1 MSQTSAAPQPARPG
15 TAPPAIDGL
24 VQPRQA
30 QSDEFQAGESVL
42 MIDSRQ
48 RRYLVK
54 LRSGG
59 EFHTHAGVV
68 PHDRIIGS
76 REGSKFRSGSG
87 ARFVAMRP
95 TLADQVLKMPRG
107 AQVIYPKDLGAIW
120 MLADVRAGM
129 AVFETGVGSGA
140 LSATLLRCGAFV
152 TGYELREDFAQ
163 RALQNVESIAGAEAL
178 DRYDVQLRD
187 AYESVDLPN
196 GNPLHSTE
204 GADAAEDAN
213 SDERQYDRA
222 VLDIPEPWRVA
233 VHLPGRLRRGGILV
247 AYNPSVTQV
256 QQLRRTLE
264 DGPWA
269 LAETIEVMHRSWH
282 VKGAS
287 VRPDHRMVAH
297 TGFLTHARLT
307 EA

>member
-1 MSQTSAAPQPARPG
+1 MKQPDELQ
-15 TAPPAIDGL
+15 DGEL
-24 VQPRQA
+24 
-30 QSDEFQAGESVL
+30 QSGETVL
-42 MIDSRQ
+42 MVDSRQ
-48 RRYLVK
+48 RRYLVT

-68 PHDRIIGS
+68 PHNQIIGS
-76 REGSKFRSGSG
+76 PEGSEFRSASG
-87 ARFVAMRP
+87 ARFVAVRP
-95 TLADQVLKMPRG
+95 TLADHVLKMPRG

-120 MLADVRAGM
+120 MLADVRADM

-140 LSATLLRCGAFV
+140 LSATLLRCGAYV
-152 TGYELREDFAQ
+152 TGYELREDFAE
-163 RALQNVESIAGAEAL
+163 RAVQNVESIAGAEAL

-187 AYESVDLPN
+187 AYESVDLPRSN
-196 GNPLHSTE
+196 PALGNAGTR
-204 GADAAEDAN
+204 AAGGL
-213 SDERQYDRA
+213 SSPERRYDRA

-233 VHLPGRLRRGGILV
+233 VHLPERLRRGGILV

-256 QQLRRTLE
+256 QQLRRTLD

-269 LAETIEVMHRSWH
+269 LIETIEVMHRSWH

-297 TGFLTHARLT
+297 TGFLTHARLI

>member
-1 MSQTSAAPQPARPG
+1 MKQAEEPQDRGLRPG
-15 TAPPAIDGL
+15 EL
-24 VQPRQA
+24 
-30 QSDEFQAGESVL
+30 VL
-42 MIDSRQ
+42 MVDRRQ
-48 RRYLVK
+48 RRYLVT
-54 LRSGG
+54 LREGG

-68 PHDRIIGS
+68 PHNQIIGS
-76 REGSKFRSGSG
+76 PEGSEFRSGSG
-87 ARFVAMRP
+87 ACFVALRP

-107 AQVIYPKDLGAIW
+107 AQVIYPTDLGAIW

-129 AVFETGVGSGA
+129 TVFESGVGSGA
-140 LSATLLRCGAFV
+140 LSATLLRCGALV
-152 TGYELREDFAQ
+152 TGYELREDFAE
-163 RALQNVESIAGAEAL
+163 RAVQNVESIAGAEAL

-187 AYESVDLPN
+187 AYESVDPPRST
-196 GNPLHSTE
+196 PLHCTPPRSTPLQSTPSQSDAGTGTA
-204 GADAAEDAN
+204 GAL
-213 SDERQYDRA
+213 SSSERRYDRA
-222 VLDIPEPWRVA
+222 VLDIPEPWRVV

-256 QQLRRTLE
+256 QQLRRTLDE
-264 DGPWA
+264 GPWA
-269 LAETIEVMHRSWH
+269 LVETIEVMHRSWH

>member
-1 MSQTSAAPQPARPG
+1 MKQPDELENG
-15 TAPPAIDGL
+15 ELESGEL
-24 VQPRQA
+24 
-30 QSDEFQAGESVL
+30 QSGETVL
-42 MIDSRQ
+42 MVDSRQ
-48 RRYLVK
+48 RRYLVA

-59 EFHTHAGVV
+59 EFHTHAGLV

-76 REGSKFRSGSG
+76 PEGTEFRSGSG
-87 ARFVAMRP
+87 ARFVAVRP
-95 TLADQVLKMPRG
+95 TLGDHVLKMPRG

-152 TGYELREDFAQ
+152 TGYELREDFAE
-163 RALQNVESIAGAEAL
+163 RAVRNVESIAGAESL

-187 AYESVDLPN
+187 AYESIDPPRSRPSP
-196 GNPLHSTE
+196 GNAGTGTAGEASSS
-204 GADAAEDAN
+204 GG
-213 SDERQYDRA
+213 RYDRA
-222 VLDIPEPWRVA
+222 VLDVPEPWRVA

-256 QQLRRTLE
+256 QQLRRTLD

-269 LAETIEVMHRSWH
+269 LIETIEVMHRSWH

-297 TGFLTHARLT
+297 TGFLTHARLI

>member
-1 MSQTSAAPQPARPG
+1 MKQPDELE
-15 TAPPAIDGL
+15 DGKL
-24 VQPRQA
+24 
-30 QSDEFQAGESVL
+30 QSGETVL
-42 MIDSRQ
+42 MVDSRQ
-48 RRYLVK
+48 RRYLVA

-76 REGSKFRSGSG
+76 LEGSEFRSGSG
-87 ARFVAMRP
+87 ARFVAVRP
-95 TLADQVLKMPRG
+95 TLADHVLKMPRG

-152 TGYELREDFAQ
+152 TGYELREDFAE
-163 RALQNVESIAGAEAL
+163 RAVQNVESTAGAEAL

-187 AYESVDLPN
+187 AYESIDPPRR
-196 GNPLHSTE
+196 NPSQSSAAT
-204 GADAAEDAN
+204 GAAGGMN
-213 SDERQYDRA
+213 SSGCRYDRA

-233 VHLPGRLRRGGILV
+233 VHLPERLRSGGILV

-256 QQLRRTLE
+256 QQLRRTLD

-269 LAETIEVMHRSWH
+269 LIETIEVMHRSWH

-297 TGFLTHARLT
+297 TGFLTHARLI

>member
-1 MSQTSAAPQPARPG
+1 VKQPG
-15 TAPPAIDGL
+15 ELEDGEL
-24 VQPRQA
+24 
-30 QSDEFQAGESVL
+30 QSGETVL
-42 MIDSRQ
+42 MVASRQ
-48 RRYLVK
+48 RRYLEA
-54 LRSGG
+54 LRWGG
-59 EFHTHAGVV
+59 EFHTPAGGV
-68 PHDRIIGS
+68 PHHQSIGS
-76 REGSKFRSGSG
+76 LEGSEFRSGSG
-87 ARFVAMRP
+87 ARFVAVRP
-95 TLADQVLKMPRG
+95 TLADHVLKMPRG

-152 TGYELREDFAQ
+152 TGYELREDFAE
-163 RALQNVESIAGAEAL
+163 RAVQNVESIAGAEAL

-187 AYESVDLPN
+187 AYESIDLPRR
-196 GNPLHSTE
+196 NPSQSN
-204 GADAAEDAN
+204 AETGVAGGM
-213 SDERQYDRA
+213 SSSGCRYDRA

-233 VHLPGRLRRGGILV
+233 VHLPERLRSGGILV

-256 QQLRRTLE
+256 QQLRRTLD

-269 LAETIEVMHRSWH
+269 LIETIEVMHRSWH

-297 TGFLTHARLT
+297 TGFLTHARLI

>member
-1 MSQTSAAPQPARPG
+1 MSDADEAPRRSGPDR
-15 TAPPAIDGL
+15 
-24 VQPRQA
+24 
-30 QSDEFQAGESVL
+30 SDEMPPGRLQAGETV
-42 MIDSRQ
+42 MMVDSRL

-68 PHDRIIGS
+68 SHDEIIGAG
-76 REGSKFRSGSG
+76 EGSQFRSGSG

-129 AVFETGVGSGA
+129 SVFEAGVGSGA
-140 LSATLLRCGAFV
+140 LSATMLRAGAFV
-152 TGYELREDFAQ
+152 TGYELRDDFAE
-163 RALQNVESIAGAEAL
+163 RAAHNVASAAGADAL
-178 DRYDVQLRD
+178 ARYDVQLRD
-187 AYESVDLPN
+187 AYETV
-196 GNPLHSTE
+196 E
-204 GADAAEDAN
+204 GPRFPADAEK
-213 SDERQYDRA
+213 YDRA
-222 VLDIPEPWRVA
+222 VLDLPEPWRVA
-233 VHLPGRLRRGGILV
+233 PHLVGVLRHGGILV

-269 LAETIEVMHRSWH
+269 LVETIEVMHRSWH

-297 TGFLTHARLT
+297 TGFLTHARLI

>member
-1 MSQTSAAPQPARPG
+1 MKQPDELQ
-15 TAPPAIDGL
+15 DGEL
-24 VQPRQA
+24 
-30 QSDEFQAGESVL
+30 QSGETVL
-42 MIDSRQ
+42 MVDSRQ
-48 RRYLVK
+48 RRYLVT

-68 PHDRIIGS
+68 PHNQIIGS
-76 REGSKFRSGSG
+76 PEGSEFRSASG
-87 ARFVAMRP
+87 ARFVAVRP
-95 TLADQVLKMPRG
+95 TLADHVLKMPRG

-140 LSATLLRCGAFV
+140 LSATLLRSGAFV
-152 TGYELREDFAQ
+152 TGYELREDFAE
-163 RALQNVESIAGAEAL
+163 RAVQNVESIAGAEAL

-187 AYESVDLPN
+187 AYESVDPPRSNPAL
-196 GNPLHSTE
+196 GNAGT
-204 GADAAEDAN
+204 GAAGGL
-213 SDERQYDRA
+213 SSSERRYDRA

-233 VHLPGRLRRGGILV
+233 VHLPERLRRGGILV

-256 QQLRRTLE
+256 QQLRRTLD

-269 LAETIEVMHRSWH
+269 LIETIEVMHRSWH

-297 TGFLTHARLT
+297 TGFLTHARLI

>member
-1 MSQTSAAPQPARPG
+1 MSG
-15 TAPPAIDGL
+15 TDDI
-24 VQPRQA
+24 PRHPSREA
-30 QSDEFQAGESVL
+30 GDETPAGELRSGETVL

-48 RRYLVK
+48 RRYLVA
-54 LRSGG
+54 LQHGG

-68 PHDRIIGS
+68 SHDEIIGS
-76 REGSKFRSGSG
+76 GEGTQFRSGSG
-87 ARFVAMRP
+87 ARFVAVRP

-129 AVFETGVGSGA
+129 SVFETGVGSGA
-140 LSATLLRCGAFV
+140 LSATLLRSGAVV
-152 TGYELREDFAQ
+152 TGYELRQDFAE
-163 RALQNVESIAGAEAL
+163 RAQANVAAAAGNEAL
-178 DRYDVQLRD
+178 SRYDVQLRD
-187 AYESVDLPN
+187 AYDAVDPPRLVAGTATP
-196 GNPLHSTE
+196 
-204 GADAAEDAN
+204 AAA
-213 SDERQYDRA
+213 SAQSACYDRA
-222 VLDIPEPWRVA
+222 VLDIPEPWRV
-233 VHLPGRLRRGGILV
+233 VGHLVSVLQRGGILV

-256 QQLRRTLE
+256 QQLRRALD

-269 LAETIEVMHRSWH
+269 MVETIEVLHRSWH

-297 TGFLTHARLT
+297 TGFLTHARLI

>member
-1 MSQTSAAPQPARPG
+1 MKQPG
-15 TAPPAIDGL
+15 ELEDGKL
-24 VQPRQA
+24 
-30 QSDEFQAGESVL
+30 QSGETVL
-42 MIDSRQ
+42 MVDSRQ
-48 RRYLVK
+48 RRYLVA

-76 REGSKFRSGSG
+76 LEGSEFRSGSG
-87 ARFVAMRP
+87 ARFVAVRP
-95 TLADQVLKMPRG
+95 TLADHVLKMPRG

-152 TGYELREDFAQ
+152 TGYELREDFAE
-163 RALQNVESIAGAEAL
+163 RAVQNVESTAGAEAL

-187 AYESVDLPN
+187 AYESIDPPRR
-196 GNPLHSTE
+196 NPPQSNAAT
-204 GADAAEDAN
+204 GAAGGMN
-213 SDERQYDRA
+213 SSGCRYDRA

-233 VHLPGRLRRGGILV
+233 VHLPERLRSGGILV

-256 QQLRRTLE
+256 QQLRRTLD

-269 LAETIEVMHRSWH
+269 LIETIEVMHRSWH

-297 TGFLTHARLT
+297 TGFLTHARLI

>member
-1 MSQTSAAPQPARPG
+1 MSGTGEAPRHPSLEA
-15 TAPPAIDGL
+15 D
-24 VQPRQA
+24 
-30 QSDEFQAGESVL
+30 DETPAGELRSGETVL

-48 RRYLVK
+48 RRYLVA
-54 LRSGG
+54 LQHGG

-68 PHDRIIGS
+68 RHDEIIGS
-76 REGSKFRSGSG
+76 GEGSQFRSGSG
-87 ARFVAMRP
+87 ARFVVVRP

-129 AVFETGVGSGA
+129 SVFETGVGSGA
-140 LSATLLRCGAFV
+140 LSATLLRSGAVV
-152 TGYELREDFAQ
+152 TGYELRQDFAE
-163 RALQNVESIAGAEAL
+163 RAQANVAAAAGNEAL
-178 DRYDVQLRD
+178 SRYDVQLRD
-187 AYESVDLPN
+187 AYDAVDPPRLAA
-196 GNPLHSTE
+196 
-204 GADAAEDAN
+204 GAAAPAVG
-213 SDERQYDRA
+213 SSQRACYDRA
-222 VLDIPEPWRVA
+222 VLDIPEPWRV
-233 VHLPGRLRRGGILV
+233 VGHLVSTLRRGGILV

-256 QQLRRTLE
+256 QQMRRALD

-269 LAETIEVMHRSWH
+269 LIETIEVLHRSWH

-297 TGFLTHARLT
+297 TGFLTHARLI

>member
-1 MSQTSAAPQPARPG
+1 MPPG
-15 TAPPAIDGL
+15 PL
-24 VQPRQA
+24 
-30 QSDEFQAGESVL
+30 QAGETV
-42 MIDSRQ
+42 MMVDSRL
-48 RRYLVK
+48 RRYLVE

-68 PHDRIIGS
+68 PHDEIIGS
-76 REGSKFRSGSG
+76 GEGSQFRSGSG

-129 AVFETGVGSGA
+129 SVFEAGVGSGA
-140 LSATLLRCGAFV
+140 LSATLLRAGAYV
-152 TGYELREDFAQ
+152 TGYELREDFAE
-163 RALQNVESIAGAEAL
+163 RATRNVASTAGADAL
-178 DRYDVQLRD
+178 GRYDVQLRD
-187 AYESVDLPN
+187 AYETVEGPRLP
-196 GNPLHSTE
+196 
-204 GADAAEDAN
+204 ADAET
-213 SDERQYDRA
+213 YDRA
-222 VLDIPEPWRVA
+222 VLDLPEPWRVA
-233 VHLPGRLRRGGILV
+233 PHLVGVLRHGGILV

-269 LAETIEVMHRSWH
+269 LVETIEVMHRSWH

-297 TGFLTHARLT
+297 TGFLTHARLI

>member
-1 MSQTSAAPQPARPG
+1 MKQPDELKEG
-15 TAPPAIDGL
+15 EL
-24 VQPRQA
+24 
-30 QSDEFQAGESVL
+30 QSGETVL
-42 MIDSRQ
+42 MVDSRQ
-48 RRYLVK
+48 RRYLVA

-68 PHDRIIGS
+68 PHDQIIGS
-76 REGSKFRSGSG
+76 AEGSEFRSGSG
-87 ARFVAMRP
+87 ARFVAVRP

-152 TGYELREDFAQ
+152 TGYELREDFAE
-163 RALQNVESIAGAEAL
+163 RAVQNVESIAGAEAL

-187 AYESVDLPN
+187 AYESIDPPRR
-196 GNPLHSTE
+196 NPSQSNAET
-204 GADAAEDAN
+204 GAAGGM
-213 SDERQYDRA
+213 SSSGCRYDRA
-222 VLDIPEPWRVA
+222 VLDIPEPWHVA
-233 VHLPGRLRRGGILV
+233 VHLPERLRRGGILV

-256 QQLRRTLE
+256 QQLRRTLD

-269 LAETIEVMHRSWH
+269 LIETIEVMHRNWH

-297 TGFLTHARLT
+297 TGFLTHARLI

>member
-1 MSQTSAAPQPARPG
+1 MSRSEPEAEHTTHGTTDELQP
-15 TAPPAIDGL
+15 
-24 VQPRQA
+24 
-30 QSDEFQAGESVL
+30 GEIVL

-48 RRYLVK
+48 RRYLVT
-54 LRSGG
+54 LRDGG

-68 PHDRIIGS
+68 AHDEIIGS
-76 REGSKFRSGSG
+76 LEGSRFRSGSG

-120 MLADVRAGM
+120 MLADIRAGM
-129 AVFETGVGSGA
+129 QVFETGVGSGA
-140 LSATLLRCGAFV
+140 LSATLLRAGAYV
-152 TGYELREDFAQ
+152 TGYELRDDFAQ
-163 RALQNVESIAGAEAL
+163 RAAKNVAVAAGDEAL

-187 AYESVDLPN
+187 AYEGIDP
-196 GNPLHSTE
+196 PRFAT
-204 GADAAEDAN
+204 AAAG
-213 SDERQYDRA
+213 ERGDRAGSLTYDRA
-222 VLDIPEPWRVA
+222 VLDIPEPWQVA
-233 VHLPGRLRRGGILV
+233 VHLPDRLRRGGILV

-256 QQLRRTLE
+256 QQLRSTL
-264 DGPWA
+264 DGGPWA
-269 LAETIEVMHRSWH
+269 FIETIEVLHRSWH

-297 TGFLTHARLT
+297 TGFLTHARLI

>member
-1 MSQTSAAPQPARPG
+1 MTQPDELQ
-15 TAPPAIDGL
+15 DGEL
-24 VQPRQA
+24 
-30 QSDEFQAGESVL
+30 QSGETVL
-42 MIDSRQ
+42 MVDSRQ
-48 RRYLVK
+48 RRYLVA

-68 PHDRIIGS
+68 PHDQIIGS
-76 REGSKFRSGSG
+76 PEGSEFRSGSG
-87 ARFVAMRP
+87 ARFVAVRP
-95 TLADQVLKMPRG
+95 TLADHVLKMPRG

-140 LSATLLRCGAFV
+140 LSATLLRSGAFV
-152 TGYELREDFAQ
+152 TGYELREDFAE
-163 RALQNVESIAGAEAL
+163 RAVQNVESIAGAEAL

-187 AYESVDLPN
+187 AYESIDPPRS
-196 GNPLHSTE
+196 NPPQSNAGT
-204 GADAAEDAN
+204 GAAGGV
-213 SDERQYDRA
+213 SSSERRYDRA

-233 VHLPGRLRRGGILV
+233 VHLPERLRRGGILV

-256 QQLRRTLE
+256 QQLRRTLD

-269 LAETIEVMHRSWH
+269 LIETIEVMHRSWH

-297 TGFLTHARLT
+297 TGFLTHARLI

>member
-1 MSQTSAAPQPARPG
+1 MNQADELESGELQP
-15 TAPPAIDGL
+15 
-24 VQPRQA
+24 
-30 QSDEFQAGESVL
+30 GETVL
-42 MIDSRQ
+42 MVDSRQ
-48 RRYLVK
+48 RRYLVA

-68 PHDRIIGS
+68 PHDQIIGS
-76 REGSKFRSGSG
+76 PEGTEFRSGSG
-87 ARFVAMRP
+87 ARFVAVRP
-95 TLADQVLKMPRG
+95 TLADHVLKMPRG

-152 TGYELREDFAQ
+152 TGYELREDFAE
-163 RALQNVESIAGAEAL
+163 RAVQNVESIAGAEAL

-187 AYESVDLPN
+187 AYESIDPPRSDPSPSNAGTGAAGDV
-196 GNPLHSTE
+196 STS
-204 GADAAEDAN
+204 G
-213 SDERQYDRA
+213 RRYDRA

-256 QQLRRTLE
+256 QQLRRTLD

-269 LAETIEVMHRSWH
+269 LIETIEVMHRSWH

-297 TGFLTHARLT
+297 TGFLTHARLI

>member
-1 MSQTSAAPQPARPG
+1 MSRSERVLAG
-15 TAPPAIDGL
+15 EL
-24 VQPRQA
+24 
-30 QSDEFQAGESVL
+30 QAGELVL
-42 MIDSRQ
+42 MIDRRQ
-48 RRYLVK
+48 RRYLVT

-68 PHDRIIGS
+68 PHDQIIGAL
-76 REGSKFRSGSG
+76 EGAEFRTGSG

-120 MLADVRAGM
+120 MLADVRVGM
-129 AVFETGVGSGA
+129 SVFETGVGSGA
-140 LSATLLRCGAFV
+140 LSATLLRCGATV
-152 TGYELREDFAQ
+152 TGYELREDFAE
-163 RALQNVESIAGAEAL
+163 RAIQNVESIAGAEAI

-187 AYESVDLPN
+187 AYESVDPPQ
-196 GNPLHSTE
+196 GDSC
-204 GADAAEDAN
+204 
-213 SDERQYDRA
+213 YDRA
-222 VLDIPEPWRVA
+222 VLDIPEPWRVV
-233 VHLPGRLRRGGILV
+233 VHLPGSLRRGGILV

-269 LAETIEVMHRSWH
+269 LIETIEVMHRSWH

-297 TGFLTHARLT
+297 TGFLTHARLI
-307 EA
+307 EP

>member
-1 MSQTSAAPQPARPG
+1 MKQPDELEHGELQPG
-15 TAPPAIDGL
+15 ET
-24 VQPRQA
+24 
-30 QSDEFQAGESVL
+30 VL
-42 MIDSRQ
+42 MVDSRQ
-48 RRYLVK
+48 RRYLVA
-54 LRSGG
+54 LRAGG
-59 EFHTHAGVV
+59 KFHTHAGVV
-68 PHDRIIGS
+68 PHDQIIGTP
-76 REGSKFRSGSG
+76 EGSEFRSGSG
-87 ARFVAMRP
+87 ARFVALRP

-129 AVFETGVGSGA
+129 SVFETGVGSGA
-140 LSATLLRCGAFV
+140 LSATLLRCGACV
-152 TGYELREDFAQ
+152 TGYELREDFAE
-163 RALQNVESIAGAEAL
+163 RAVQNVESIAGAEAL

-187 AYESVDLPN
+187 AYDAVGPPYGTPSQSDA
-196 GNPLHSTE
+196 
-204 GADAAEDAN
+204 GAGAAGATD
-213 SDERQYDRA
+213 SSERRYDRA

-233 VHLPGRLRRGGILV
+233 VHLPERLRRGGILV

-269 LAETIEVMHRSWH
+269 LIETIEVMHRSWH

-297 TGFLTHARLT
+297 TGFLTHARLI

>member
-1 MSQTSAAPQPARPG
+1 MKQPDEPDDGDLQPGDLRPG
-15 TAPPAIDGL
+15 EP
-24 VQPRQA
+24 
-30 QSDEFQAGESVL
+30 VL
-42 MIDSRQ
+42 MVDSRQ
-48 RRYLVK
+48 RRYLVA
-54 LRSGG
+54 LRAGG

-68 PHDRIIGS
+68 PHDQIIGS
-76 REGSKFRSGSG
+76 PEGSQFRSGSG
-87 ARFVAMRP
+87 ARFVALRP

-129 AVFETGVGSGA
+129 TVFETGVGSGA
-140 LSATLLRCGAFV
+140 LSATLLRCGAVV
-152 TGYELREDFAQ
+152 TGYELREDFAE
-163 RALQNVESIAGAEAL
+163 RAARNVESIAGAEAL
-178 DRYDVQLRD
+178 GRYDVQLRD
-187 AYESVDLPN
+187 AYESVDPPRGTLSQSDA
-196 GNPLHSTE
+196 GR
-204 GADAAEDAN
+204 GAARTAN
-213 SDERQYDRA
+213 SSERRYDRA

-256 QQLRRTLE
+256 QQLRRTLD

-269 LAETIEVMHRSWH
+269 LIETIEVMHRSWH

-297 TGFLTHARLT
+297 TGFLTHARLI